1 MDSLLSYISI
11 AAMMVVIPGADTM
24 LVVKNTLRYGPNA
37 GRCNV
42 LGLATGLSF
51 WTLIA
56 VLGLAVVIAKSVIL
70 FNTIKYLGAAYL
82 IYLGIKSFFAKKMFS
97 LEDIQAEKNKSR
109 HYKDSFMQGLFSNVL
124 NPKTVLVYITIMPQF
139 INLRESVNQQLII
152 LALILTF
159 LAVFWFLI
167 LVYLI
172 DFAKK
177 WLRSVKFQKVFQKAA
192 GLVLVGFGVKTG
204 LD

>member
-1 MDSLLSYISI
+1 
-11 AAMMVVIPGADTM
+11 
-24 LVVKNTLRYGPNA
+24 
-37 GRCNV
+37 
-42 LGLATGLSF
+42 
-51 WTLIA
+51 
-56 VLGLAVVIAKSVIL
+56 
-70 FNTIKYLGAAYL
+70 
-82 IYLGIKSFFAKKMFS
+82 
-97 LEDIQAEKNKSR
+97 
-109 HYKDSFMQGLFSNVL
+109 
-124 NPKTVLVYITIMPQF
+124 
-139 INLRESVNQQLII
+139 NQQLII

-177 WLRSVKFQKVFQKAA
+177 WLRSVKFQKIFQKAA

>member
-1 MDSLLSYISI
+1 
-11 AAMMVVIPGADTM
+11 
-24 LVVKNTLRYGPNA
+24 
-37 GRCNV
+37 
-42 LGLATGLSF
+42 
-51 WTLIA
+51 
-56 VLGLAVVIAKSVIL
+56 
-70 FNTIKYLGAAYL
+70 
-82 IYLGIKSFFAKKMFS
+82 
-97 LEDIQAEKNKSR
+97 
-109 HYKDSFMQGLFSNVL
+109 MQGLFSNVL

>member
-1 MDSLLSYISI
+1 
-11 AAMMVVIPGADTM
+11 
-24 LVVKNTLRYGPNA
+24 
-37 GRCNV
+37 
-42 LGLATGLSF
+42 
-51 WTLIA
+51 
-56 VLGLAVVIAKSVIL
+56 
-70 FNTIKYLGAAYL
+70 
-82 IYLGIKSFFAKKMFS
+82 
-97 LEDIQAEKNKSR
+97 
-109 HYKDSFMQGLFSNVL
+109 MQGLFSNVL

-172 DFAKK
+172 DFAKMAEK
-177 WLRSVKFQKVFQKAA
+177 REIPEGLSKAA